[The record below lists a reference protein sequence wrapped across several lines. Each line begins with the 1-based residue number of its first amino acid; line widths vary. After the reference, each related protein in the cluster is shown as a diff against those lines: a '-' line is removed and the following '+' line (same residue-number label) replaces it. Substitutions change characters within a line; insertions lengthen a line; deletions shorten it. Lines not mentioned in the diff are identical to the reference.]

1 MLLNKKPDNI
11 FPFVVVLRQKNRKRV
26 ELLGLIS
33 AIIFLLILSI
43 RIYEYPS
50 SRIFNL
56 LVFVSVS
63 GMTIYQVRQFLKSKK
78 NSMRPVYLVAALS
91 LLLIPPVSGFLLFF
105 LAMALLEKFA
115 LMPEEIGFGEKEI
128 VISGLWPKKIRWS
141 ELNNVIW
148 KDGIITIDYKN
159 NNLLQRETDDDEEDE
174 DYDATEEEFNDYC
187 EEQLRKANMLSP
199 NL

>member
-78 NSMRPVYLVAALS
+78 LSMRPVYLVAALS

-199 NL
+199 NQ

>member
-1 MLLNKKPDNI
+1 MLLNKKPDKI

-43 RIYEYPS
+43 RMYEYPS

-63 GMTIYQVRQFLKSKK
+63 GMTIYQVRQFFKSKK
-78 NSMRPVYLVAALS
+78 LSMRPVYLVAALS

-174 DYDATEEEFNDYC
+174 DYDATEKEFNDYC

-199 NL
+199 NQ

>member
-1 MLLNKKPDNI
+1 
-11 FPFVVVLRQKNRKRV
+11 
-26 ELLGLIS
+26 
-33 AIIFLLILSI
+33 
-43 RIYEYPS
+43 
-50 SRIFNL
+50 
-56 LVFVSVS
+56 
-63 GMTIYQVRQFLKSKK
+63 
-78 NSMRPVYLVAALS
+78 MRPVYLVAALS
-91 LLLIPPVSGFLLFF
+91 LLLIPPISGFLLFF

-159 NNLLQRETDDDEEDE
+159 NNLLQRETDDDEEDD

-187 EEQLRKANMLSP
+187 EDQLRKANMLSP
-199 NL
+199 NQ

>member
-1 MLLNKKPDNI
+1 MLLNKKSNKV
-11 FPFVVVLRQKNRKRV
+11 FPYVVVLRQRNRKRV

-33 AIIFLLILSI
+33 AVIFLLILSI

-50 SRIFNL
+50 ARIFNL

-63 GMTIYQVRQFLKSKK
+63 GMCIYQVRQFLKSKK
-78 NSMRPVYLVAALS
+78 LTMRPVYLVAALS

-128 VISGLWPKKIRWS
+128 VFSGLWAKKISWA

-159 NNLLQRETDDDEEDE
+159 NNLIQRETDDDEEE
-174 DYDATEEEFNDYC
+174 AEYDATEEEFNDYC
-187 EEQLRKANMLSP
+187 EEQLVKANMLSP
-199 NL
+199 NQ